1 MSGSHDVIIAHAAK
15 SALYPLGFR
24 RKGRSRLWFLDRDW
38 WLAVV
43 EFQPSGW
50 AKGSYLNVAA
60 HWLWSGHGF
69 LSHDVGNR
77 VGGFAEY
84 ASDAQFASVAI
95 ELSETAAIEATRLTK
110 RFSSID
116 ATAADLVAAEAAA
129 EPSVGSWSRYNA
141 GVAAGIVGQSAE
153 AEALLA
159 GVTDERV
166 KPSAKTMSLLV
177 NDPASFQKKAIDLIA
192 RQRLALG
199 LPVGEGLR
207 F

>member
-1 MSGSHDVIIAHAAK
+1 MPGPHNEIIAHAAK
-15 SALYPLGFR
+15 GALYPLGFR
-24 RKGRSRLWFLDRDW
+24 RKGRSRLWLLDRDW

-60 HWLWSGHGF
+60 HWLWSDHGF
-69 LSHDVGNR
+69 LSFDVSSR
-77 VGGFAEY
+77 VGVFSEY
-84 ASDAQFASVAI
+84 ASDAQFASAAV
-95 ELSETAAIEATRLTK
+95 ELAETAAIEATRLTK

-153 AEALLA
+153 AAALLS

-166 KPSAKTMSLLV
+166 KPSADTMSLLA
-177 NDPASFQKKAIDLIA
+177 NAPGSFQKKAIDLIT

-199 LPVGEGLR
+199 LPVTEGIK

>member
-1 MSGSHDVIIAHAAK
+1 MIANAAK
-15 SALYPLGFR
+15 GALYPLGFR
-24 RKGRSRLWFLDRDW
+24 RKGRSRLWLLDRAW

-60 HWLWSGHGF
+60 HWLWSEHEF
-69 LSHDVGNR
+69 LSFDVCNR

-84 ASDAQFASVAI
+84 ASDAQFASAAL
-95 ELSETAAIEATRLTK
+95 ELADTAAIEAARLTK

-116 ATAADLVAAEAAA
+116 ATADDLVAEETATKR
-129 EPSVGSWSRYNA
+129 SLGSWSRYNA
-141 GVAAGIVGQSAE
+141 GVAAGLVGRSAK
-153 AEALLA
+153 AAALLC
-159 GVTDERV
+159 GVTDHRV
-166 KPSAKTMSLLV
+166 KPSAETMARLA
-177 NDPASFQKKAIDLIA
+177 NDPASFRKKTADLIA

-199 LPVGEGLR
+199 LSPIDDLR